1 MAVNA
6 PSSSW
11 ACLCS
16 GFMVCLSAGFRRLWL
31 VQGVKRGLK
40 FLFFRTGSGAGYVD
54 IRSQLANG
62 GGAQLELEGF
72 DVCGDFCDG
81 VDGKFSVWLVSPK
94 NRARIY

>member
-1 MAVNA
+1 
-6 PSSSW
+6 
-11 ACLCS
+11 
-16 GFMVCLSAGFRRLWL
+16 
-31 VQGVKRGLK
+31 
-40 FLFFRTGSGAGYVD
+40 VD

-94 NRARIY
+94 SRARIY

>member
-1 MAVNA
+1 LSFCRLA
-6 PSSSW
+6 PALVSSGHQ
-11 ACLCS
+11 A
-16 GFMVCLSAGFRRLWL
+16 RLE
-31 VQGVKRGLK
+31 
-40 FLFFRTGSGAGYVD
+40 FFFFRTGSGAGCVD

-94 NRARIY
+94 SRARIY